1 MDGGGTHVISFTVKS
16 SPFTNKIIFIKS
28 VIDIDGKGLI
38 WKRLEEEKMKH
49 TEPQIFN

>member
-28 VIDIDGKGLI
+28 VIDIDGKGLTGRR
-38 WKRLEEEKMKH
+38 KDEH
-49 TEPQIFN
+49 TEPQIFI